1 MLFANFALN
10 LTIIQGGGMSNSAVF
25 FVIFLKQATCNTYF
39 KEVKIYHLGEMDMK
53 IVALFPEAVEG
64 QDNQLLNTKKALGLK
79 TFLEERGQ
87 EFIILA
93 DNGEDLDKHLPDM
106 DVIIS
111 APFYPAYMT
120 RERIEKAPNLKLAIT
135 AGVGSD
141 HVDLAAASEH
151 NIGVVEVTG
160 SNTVSVAEHA
170 VMDLLI
176 LLRNYEEGHRQS
188 VEGEWNLSQVGNH
201 AHELQHYDPIN
212 QQDHKLSK
220 FVSFDELVSTS
231 DAITIHAPLTP
242 ETDNLFDKDVLS
254 RMKKH
259 SYLVNTA
266 RGKIVNRD
274 ALVEALA
281 SEHLQG
287 YAGDVWYPQ
296 PAPADHP
303 WRTMPRNAMTV
314 HYSGM
319 TLEAQ
324 KRIEDGVKDILE
336 RFFNHEPFQDK
347 DIIVA
352 SGRIASKSYTAK

>member
-1 MLFANFALN
+1 
-10 LTIIQGGGMSNSAVF
+10 
-25 FVIFLKQATCNTYF
+25 
-39 KEVKIYHLGEMDMK
+39 MK

-64 QDNQLLNTKKALGLK
+64 QDNQLLNTDKAIGLK
-79 TFLEERGQ
+79 SFLQDKGHELVIMKDGK
-87 EFIILA
+87 
-93 DNGEDLDKHLPDM
+93 EDLDKHLEDM
-106 DVIIS
+106 EVVIS

-120 RERIEKAPNLKLAIT
+120 KERIEKAPNLKLAIT

-141 HVDLAAASEH
+141 HVDLDAASQH
-151 NIGVVEVTG
+151 NISVVEVTG

-188 VEGEWNLSQVGNH
+188 KEGEWNLSQVGND
-201 AHELQHYDPIN
+201 AYELQHKTIGIFGFGRIGQLVAERLEPFNVTIQHYDPIN
-212 QQDHKLSK
+212 QKDNEHSK
-220 FVSFDELVSTS
+220 FVKFDELVKTS

-242 ETDNLFDKDVLS
+242 ETDNLFDSDVLAK
-254 RMKKH
+254 MKDG
-259 SYLVNTA
+259 SFLVNTV
-266 RGKIVNRD
+266 RGKIVNTD
-274 ALVEALA
+274 ALVKAL
-281 SEHLQG
+281 EDKRVQG

-324 KRIEDGVKDILE
+324 KRIEDGVKDILN
-336 RFFNHEPFQDK
+336 RFFNDQPFQE
-347 DIIVA
+347 I
-352 SGRIASKSYTAK
+352 GRAHV

>member
-1 MLFANFALN
+1 
-10 LTIIQGGGMSNSAVF
+10 
-25 FVIFLKQATCNTYF
+25 
-39 KEVKIYHLGEMDMK
+39 MK

-64 QDNQLLNTKKALGLK
+64 QDNQLLNTDKAIGLK
-79 TFLEERGQ
+79 SFLQDKGHELV
-87 EFIILA
+87 ILK
-93 DNGEDLDKHLPDM
+93 DGKEDLDKHLEDM
-106 DVIIS
+106 EVVIS

-120 RERIEKAPNLKLAIT
+120 KERIEKAPNLKLAIT

-141 HVDLAAASEH
+141 HVDLDAASQH
-151 NIGVVEVTG
+151 NVSVVEVTG

-188 VEGEWNLSQVGNH
+188 KEGEWNLSQVGND
-201 AHELQHYDPIN
+201 AYELQHKTIGIFGFGRIGQLVAERLAPFNVTIQHYDPIN
-212 QQDHKLSK
+212 QKDNEHSK
-220 FVSFDELVSTS
+220 FVKFDELVKTS

-242 ETDNLFDKDVLS
+242 ETDNLFDSDVLAK
-254 RMKKH
+254 MKDG
-259 SYLVNTA
+259 SFLVNTA
-266 RGKIVNRD
+266 RGKIVNTD
-274 ALVEALA
+274 ALVKAL
-281 SEHLQG
+281 EDKHIQG

-324 KRIEDGVKDILE
+324 KRIEDGVKDILD
-336 RFFNHEPFQDK
+336 RFFNDKPFQDK
-347 DIIVA
+347 DVIV
-352 SGRIASKSYTAK
+352 SGGRISSASYNAKNN

>member
-1 MLFANFALN
+1 
-10 LTIIQGGGMSNSAVF
+10 
-25 FVIFLKQATCNTYF
+25 
-39 KEVKIYHLGEMDMK
+39 MK

-64 QDNQLLNTKKALGLK
+64 QDNQLLNTDKAIGLK
-79 TFLEERGQ
+79 SFLQDKGHELV
-87 EFIILA
+87 ILK
-93 DNGEDLDKHLPDM
+93 DGKEDLDKHLEDM
-106 DVIIS
+106 EVVIS

-120 RERIEKAPNLKLAIT
+120 KERIEKAPNLKLAIT

-141 HVDLAAASEH
+141 HVDLDAASQH
-151 NIGVVEVTG
+151 NVSVVEVTG

-188 VEGEWNLSQVGNH
+188 KEGEWNLSQVGND
-201 AHELQHYDPIN
+201 AYELQHKTIGIFGFGRIGQLVAERLAPFNVTIQHYDSIN
-212 QQDHKLSK
+212 QKDNEHSK
-220 FVSFDELVSTS
+220 FVKFDELVKTS

-242 ETDNLFDKDVLS
+242 ETDNLFDSDVLAK
-254 RMKKH
+254 MKDG
-259 SYLVNTA
+259 SFLVNTA
-266 RGKIVNRD
+266 RGKIVNTD
-274 ALVEALA
+274 ALVKAL
-281 SEHLQG
+281 EDKHIQG

-324 KRIEDGVKDILE
+324 KRIEDGVKDILD
-336 RFFNHEPFQDK
+336 RFFNDKPFQDK
-347 DIIVA
+347 DVIV
-352 SGRIASKSYTAK
+352 SGGRISSASYNAKNN

>member
-1 MLFANFALN
+1 
-10 LTIIQGGGMSNSAVF
+10 
-25 FVIFLKQATCNTYF
+25 
-39 KEVKIYHLGEMDMK
+39 MK

-64 QDNQLLNTKKALGLK
+64 QDNQLLNTDKAIGLK
-79 TFLEERGQ
+79 LFLQDKGHELV
-87 EFIILA
+87 ILK
-93 DNGEDLDKHLPDM
+93 DGKEDLDKHLEDM
-106 DVIIS
+106 EVVIS

-120 RERIEKAPNLKLAIT
+120 KERIEKAPNLKLAIT

-141 HVDLAAASEH
+141 HVDLDAASQH
-151 NIGVVEVTG
+151 NVSVVEVTG

-188 VEGEWNLSQVGNH
+188 KEGEWNLSQVGND
-201 AHELQHYDPIN
+201 AYELQHKTIGIFGFGRIGQLVAERLAPFNVTIQHYDPIN
-212 QQDHKLSK
+212 QKDNEHSK
-220 FVSFDELVSTS
+220 FVKFDELVKTS

-242 ETDNLFDKDVLS
+242 ETDNLFDSDVLAK
-254 RMKKH
+254 MKDG
-259 SYLVNTA
+259 SFLVNTA
-266 RGKIVNRD
+266 RGKIVNTD
-274 ALVEALA
+274 ALVKAL
-281 SEHLQG
+281 EDKHIQG

-324 KRIEDGVKDILE
+324 KRIEDGVKDILN
-336 RFFNHEPFQDK
+336 RFFNDQPFQDK
-347 DIIVA
+347 DVIV
-352 SGRIASKSYTAK
+352 SGGRISSASYNAKNN

>member
-1 MLFANFALN
+1 
-10 LTIIQGGGMSNSAVF
+10 
-25 FVIFLKQATCNTYF
+25 
-39 KEVKIYHLGEMDMK
+39 MK

-64 QDNQLLNTKKALGLK
+64 QDNQLLNTDKAIGLK
-79 TFLEERGQ
+79 SFLQDKGHELV
-87 EFIILA
+87 ILK
-93 DNGEDLDKHLPDM
+93 DGKEDLDKHLKDM
-106 DVIIS
+106 EVVIS

-120 RERIEKAPNLKLAIT
+120 KERIEKAPNLKLAIT

-141 HVDLAAASEH
+141 HVDLDAASQH
-151 NIGVVEVTG
+151 NVSVVEVTG

-188 VEGEWNLSQVGNH
+188 KEGEWNLSQVGND
-201 AHELQHYDPIN
+201 AYELQHKTIGIFGFGRIGQLVAERLAPFNVTIQHYDPIN
-212 QQDHKLSK
+212 QKDNEHSK
-220 FVSFDELVSTS
+220 FVKFDELVKTS

-242 ETDNLFDKDVLS
+242 ETDNLFDSDVLAK
-254 RMKKH
+254 MKDG
-259 SYLVNTA
+259 SFLVNTA
-266 RGKIVNRD
+266 RGKIVNTD
-274 ALVEALA
+274 ALVKAL
-281 SEHLQG
+281 EDKHIQG

-324 KRIEDGVKDILE
+324 KRIEDGVKDILN
-336 RFFNHEPFQDK
+336 RFFNDQPFQDK
-347 DIIVA
+347 DVIV
-352 SGRIASKSYTAK
+352 SGGRISSASYNAKNN

>member
-1 MLFANFALN
+1 
-10 LTIIQGGGMSNSAVF
+10 
-25 FVIFLKQATCNTYF
+25 
-39 KEVKIYHLGEMDMK
+39 MK

-64 QDNQLLNTKKALGLK
+64 QENQLLNTKKTLGLK
-79 TFLEERGQ
+79 TFLEERGH

-201 AHELQHYDPIN
+201 AHELQHKTIGIFGFGRIGQLVAERLAPFN
-212 QQDHKLSK
+212 
-220 FVSFDELVSTS
+220 VLVSTS

-274 ALVEALA
+274 ALIEALA